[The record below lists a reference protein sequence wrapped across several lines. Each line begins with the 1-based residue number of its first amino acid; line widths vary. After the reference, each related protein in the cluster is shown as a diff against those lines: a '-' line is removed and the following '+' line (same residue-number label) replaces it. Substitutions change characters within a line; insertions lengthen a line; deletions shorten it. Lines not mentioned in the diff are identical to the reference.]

1 MNCICLLK
9 CFFSSTCFCSSFS
22 FVNHIMIRSINV
34 YIMIEIDMFSYG
46 IIISIW
52 MPFCHTS
59 LLWINL
65 LYISCVVDVVVVVIF
80 LVDPVDAPGYYKV
93 IKTPMDFGT
102 VRVKL
107 EVSTI
112 TYCLLQDFFCMIIW
126 LAHDRYSFCQN
137 FCCHSESGQIFEYK
151 MFIHI
156 FSLEDNSL
164 NKCYYV

>member
-1 MNCICLLK
+1 MKL
-9 CFFSSTCFCSSFS
+9 TCFPMGLLSASECL
-22 FVNHIMIRSINV
+22 FVIHPSYESI
-34 YIMIEIDMFSYG
+34 Y
-46 IIISIW
+46 
-52 MPFCHTS
+52 CT
-59 LLWINL
+59 LWL
-65 LYISCVVDVVVVVIF
+65 SCVVDVVVVVIF

-126 LAHDRYSFCQN
+126 LTHDRYSFCQN

>member
-1 MNCICLLK
+1 MKL
-9 CFFSSTCFCSSFS
+9 TCFPMVLLSASECLFVIHPSYESS
-22 FVNHIMIRSINV
+22 
-34 YIMIEIDMFSYG
+34 Y
-46 IIISIW
+46 
-52 MPFCHTS
+52 CT
-59 LLWINL
+59 LWP
-65 LYISCVVDVVVVVIF
+65 SCVVVVVVVVIF

-112 TYCLLQDFFCMIIW
+112 TCCLLQDFFLHDYIL

-137 FCCHSESGQIFEYK
+137 FCCHSGSGQIFEYK